1 MNILKTGLISLLV
14 VLSGCGITAPHRN
27 AGYADLDGLSMWDVD
42 ATMTLSIGPT
52 LLNIASHSI
61 EDDPQTKALLS
72 QLDGVRVK
80 LYEIEKDPL
89 AVAEDLGEINARLT
103 AEGWQQVVLV
113 REEGETTY
121 VLMKMID
128 ARIAGLTVLT
138 ADATEVVLVNVMG
151 ELKPEML
158 ADTMSALEVPAPPI
172 EV

>member
-1 MNILKTGLISLLV
+1 MSILKTGLILLLS
-14 VLSGCGITAPHRN
+14 VLGGCGMTAPHRN

-42 ATMTLSIGPT
+42 ATMTLSIGRT
-52 LLNIASHSI
+52 LLKIASKSI
-61 EDDPQTKALLS
+61 EDDPKTKALLG

-89 AVAEDLGEINARLT
+89 AVAEDLGEINARLN

-121 VLMKMID
+121 VLMKIID
-128 ARIAGLTVLT
+128 ARIAGITVLA

-151 ELKPEML
+151 ELRPEML
-158 ADTMSALEVPAPPI
+158 SDTMIALDVPAPP
-172 EV
+172 VDV